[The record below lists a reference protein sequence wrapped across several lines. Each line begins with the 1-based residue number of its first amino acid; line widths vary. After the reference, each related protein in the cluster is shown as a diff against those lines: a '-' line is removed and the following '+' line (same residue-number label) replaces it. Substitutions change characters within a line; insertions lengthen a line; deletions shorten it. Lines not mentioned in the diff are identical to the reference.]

1 MRLVISC
8 ILISF
13 CIVDNHSVAA
23 SAAKAALECP
33 SVMAHLP
40 VKENYPGWAVYSNKP
55 LRLTG
60 ADIEFVVE
68 SHLEATL
75 DPDRTTRLN
84 DADLSTV
91 SVFNLLKHRSD
102 KPFTLVCHYGVHAQ
116 LSRSI
121 PASFTECTIIQH
133 GRITDDNGEFK
144 VICQ

>member
-1 MRLVISC
+1 MRFVISC
-8 ILISF
+8 MLISF
-13 CIVDNHSVAA
+13 CSADAHSVAA
-23 SAAKAALECP
+23 SVEKITLACP
-33 SVMAHLP
+33 PVMAHLP
-40 VKENYPGWAVYSNKP
+40 VKEDYPGWAVYSNKP

-102 KPFTLVCHYGVHAQ
+102 KPFTLACHYGDHAQ

-121 PASFTECTIIQH
+121 PDSFTECTIVQH
-133 GRITDDNGEFK
+133 GRITDDGEFK
-144 VICQ
+144 VFCQ